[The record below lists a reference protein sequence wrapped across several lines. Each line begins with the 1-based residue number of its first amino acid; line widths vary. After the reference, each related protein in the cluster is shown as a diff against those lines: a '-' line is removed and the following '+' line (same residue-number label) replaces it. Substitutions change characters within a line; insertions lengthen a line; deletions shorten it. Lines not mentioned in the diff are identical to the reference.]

1 MLSFRRLFRPI
12 ILPALLLSLTQA
24 TPFHAQ
30 TKTHLT
36 LEDILPPEV
45 NAETALSPD
54 VRLIPSYS
62 VLPRLATNVNTTSS
76 GRSISATPFRTGT
89 VPTF

>member
-24 TPFHAQ
+24 TP
-30 TKTHLT
+30 
-36 LEDILPPEV
+36 LPCSNQNPPDARTEV